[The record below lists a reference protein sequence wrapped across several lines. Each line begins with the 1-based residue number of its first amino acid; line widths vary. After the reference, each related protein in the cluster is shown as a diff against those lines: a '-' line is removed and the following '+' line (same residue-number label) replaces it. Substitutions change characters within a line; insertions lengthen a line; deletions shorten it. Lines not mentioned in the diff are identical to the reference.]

1 MATDLLFAIWVFL
14 PAGIANMTP
23 IFAAHL
29 PILKRWEAPLD
40 FGLSCQGKRLLG
52 PNKTI
57 RGLLSGL
64 VAGGLFALLQSTV
77 QQSYANEIGI
87 TNSVLMTFVFGASLG
102 FGALMGDAIESFFKR
117 QKNISSGK
125 SWFPFDQTDYIIGGC
140 IPLLAWSQLNFSQY
154 VMIFAVYFGLH
165 LLVSYIGYV
174 LKLKKSPL

>member
-1 MATDLLFAIWVFL
+1 MDTDLLFALWVFL

-40 FGLSCQGKRLLG
+40 FGLSYRGKRLLG

-57 RGLLSGL
+57 RGLLSGM
-64 VAGGLFALLQSTV
+64 VAGGLFALLQSNM

-87 TNSVLMTFVFGASLG
+87 TSSVIATFVFGASLG

-140 IPLLAWSQLNFSQY
+140 VPLLVWSQLNFNQY